1 MFYLVIA
8 FICQAVTDRYY
19 LVIDPFNVLEV
30 ALEEVERQGGGP
42 PLAGT
47 ARICLHV

>member
-1 MFYLVIA
+1 MHPVIITMFFFVIEPTVIAMFYLVIA

-30 ALEEVERQGGGP
+30 ALEEV
-42 PLAGT
+42 
-47 ARICLHV
+47 